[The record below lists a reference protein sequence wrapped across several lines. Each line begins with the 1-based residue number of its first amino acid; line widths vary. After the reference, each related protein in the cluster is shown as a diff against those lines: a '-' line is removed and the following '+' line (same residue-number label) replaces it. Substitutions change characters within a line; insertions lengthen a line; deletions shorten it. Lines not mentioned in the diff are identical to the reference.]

1 MSKNIVAFDVE
12 TTGLSFTTDYIIQIA
27 AVKFDNEFNIID
39 SMKYM
44 VKPIKDF
51 EIAVGA
57 QEKHGIT
64 KEFVLENGTDLK
76 NVAEEFLKFIEGCDM
91 LSYNGKSFDV
101 RMISKDFASVG
112 LSFDIN
118 RVFYDS
124 LLLETKLQPRTLEA
138 VYKRY
143 TGNDLID
150 AHDALAD
157 VLATIEIFKYQV
169 QLFTNQDIT
178 LDDIMQMDESKIFC
192 VDGMIKQDGDNI
204 LFAKGKYKDVEF
216 MEVTKKDVSYIK
228 WFMTNPEFDYHTKQ
242 TLREY
247 YAKNK

>member
-27 AVKFDNEFNIID
+27 AVKFDTDFNIID
-39 SMKYM
+39 KMKHL
-44 VKPIKDF
+44 VKPIKEF
-51 EIAVGA
+51 EIAPGA
-57 QEKHGIT
+57 LEKHGIT
-64 KEFVLENGTDLK
+64 KEFILENGEDFKTI
-76 NVAEEFLKFIEGCDM
+76 AEKFTEFIDGCDM
-91 LSYNGKSFDV
+91 LSYNGKNFDV

-112 LSFDIN
+112 IRFDID

-124 LLLETKLQPRTLEA
+124 MLLESILNPRTLA
-138 VYKRY
+138 ATYKRY
-143 TGNDLID
+143 TGEVLVD

-157 VLATIEIFKYQV
+157 VLATIEVFKHQV
-169 QLFTNQDIT
+169 DLFESNDCT
-178 LDDIMQMDESKIFC
+178 LDDIMQLEESRIFC

-216 MEVTKKDVSYIK
+216 MEVAKKDVSYIK

-247 YAKNK
+247 YAKRK

>member
-1 MSKNIVAFDVE
+1 MSKHIVAFDVE
-12 TTGLSFTTDYIIQIA
+12 TTGLSFTTDYIIQLA
-27 AVKFDNEFNIID
+27 AVKFDTDFNIID
-39 SMKYM
+39 SMKYI

-51 EIAVGA
+51 EIAEGA

-64 KEFVLENGTDLK
+64 KEYVLETGTDLK
-76 NVAEEFLKFIEGCDM
+76 IVAEEFLKFIDGCDM
-91 LSYNGKSFDV
+91 LSYNGRNFDV

-112 LSFDIN
+112 LQFDIN

-124 LLLETKLQPRTLEA
+124 MLLEIKLNPRTLETI
-138 VYKRY
+138 YKKY
-143 TGNDLID
+143 TGKDLID
-150 AHDALAD
+150 AHDALVD
-157 VLATIEIFKYQV
+157 VLATIEVFKYQV
-169 QLFTNQDIT
+169 QSFANQDIT

-192 VDGMIKQDGDNI
+192 IDGMIKHDGDNI

-216 MEVTKKDVSYIK
+216 MDVARKDVGYIK
-228 WFMTNPEFDYHTKQ
+228 WFMTNPDFDYHTKQ

>member
-1 MSKNIVAFDVE
+1 MSKHIVAFDVE
-12 TTGLSFTTDYIIQIA
+12 TTGLSFTTDYIIQLA
-27 AVKFDNEFNIID
+27 AVKFDTDFNIID
-39 SMKYM
+39 SMKYI

-51 EIAVGA
+51 EIAEGA

-64 KEFVLENGTDLK
+64 KEYVLEAGTDLK
-76 NVAEEFLKFIEGCDM
+76 IVAEEFLKFIDGCDM
-91 LSYNGKSFDV
+91 LSYNGRNFDV
-101 RMISKDFASVG
+101 RMIYKDFASVG
-112 LSFDIN
+112 LQFDIN

-124 LLLETKLQPRTLEA
+124 MLLEIKLNPRTLETI
-138 VYKRY
+138 YKKY
-143 TGNDLID
+143 TGKDLID

-157 VLATIEIFKYQV
+157 VLATIEVFKYQV
-169 QLFTNQDIT
+169 QSFANQDIT

-192 VDGMIKQDGDNI
+192 IDGMIKQDGDNI

-216 MEVTKKDVSYIK
+216 MDVARKDVGYIK
-228 WFMTNPEFDYHTKQ
+228 WFMTNPDFDYHTKQ

>member
-27 AVKFDNEFNIID
+27 AVKFDTEFNIID

-51 EIAVGA
+51 EIAEGA

-76 NVAEEFLKFIEGCDM
+76 IVAEEFLKFIDGCDM

-112 LSFDIN
+112 LPFDIN

-124 LLLETKLQPRTLEA
+124 LLLESKLQPRTLEA

-157 VLATIEIFKYQV
+157 VLATIEVFKHQV
-169 QLFTNQDIT
+169 QSFANQDIT

-216 MEVTKKDVSYIK
+216 MEVARKDVGYIK

-242 TLREY
+242 TLRDY

>member
-27 AVKFDNEFNIID
+27 AVKFDTEFNIID

-51 EIAVGA
+51 EIAEGA

-76 NVAEEFLKFIEGCDM
+76 IVAEEFLKFIDGCDM

-112 LSFDIN
+112 LPFDIN

-124 LLLETKLQPRTLEA
+124 LLLESKLQPRTLEA

-157 VLATIEIFKYQV
+157 VLATIEVFKHQV
-169 QLFTNQDIT
+169 QSFANQDIT
-178 LDDIMQMDESKIFC
+178 LDDIMQMEESKIFC
-192 VDGMIKQDGDNI
+192 VDGMIKHDGDNI
-204 LFAKGKYKDVEF
+204 LFAKG
-216 MEVTKKDVSYIK
+216 
-228 WFMTNPEFDYHTKQ
+228 
-242 TLREY
+242 
-247 YAKNK
+247 

>member
-1 MSKNIVAFDVE
+1 MSKHIVAFDVE
-12 TTGLSFTTDYIIQIA
+12 TTGLSFTSDYIIQLA
-27 AVKFDNEFNIID
+27 AVKFDTDFNIID
-39 SMKYM
+39 SMKYI

-51 EIAVGA
+51 EIAEGA

-64 KEFVLENGTDLK
+64 KEYVLETGTDLK
-76 NVAEEFLKFIEGCDM
+76 IVAEEFLKFIDGCDM
-91 LSYNGKSFDV
+91 LSYNGRNFDV

-112 LSFDIN
+112 LQFDIN

-124 LLLETKLQPRTLEA
+124 MLLEIKLNPRTLETI
-138 VYKRY
+138 YKKY
-143 TGNDLID
+143 TGQELID

-157 VLATIEIFKYQV
+157 VLATIEVFKYQV
-169 QLFTNQDIT
+169 QSFANQDIT

-192 VDGMIKQDGDNI
+192 IDGMIKHDGDNI

-216 MEVTKKDVSYIK
+216 MDVARKDVGYIK
-228 WFMTNPEFDYHTKQ
+228 WFMTNPDFDYHTKQ